1 MRFDITGWLKRKTR
15 WEDRSALAAKACLP
29 IGNWEGSGHLM
40 VMMPTMMVTVVM
52 MVMPVVVTMM
62 LFHRS
67 RISAGGAQDRH
78 GERQG
83 QSQPERGEEGLLH
96 DFVSFYAG
104 VQRSTGANR

>member
-15 WEDRSALAAKACLP
+15 WEDQSALAAKACLP

-40 VMMPTMMVTVVM
+40 MMMPTMMVTVVM

-83 QSQPERGEEGLLH
+83 QSQPER
-96 DFVSFYAG
+96 
-104 VQRSTGANR
+104 